1 MKVEEN
7 EKKSILFINEEDYLY
22 HNFWEAYHQ
31 PDLEI
36 RGNPV
41 IITRKYGKELR
52 AAVIEENGDYAIY
65 KIKMNSELDANS
77 VFKAL
82 LYLERDWG
90 LDFERIII
98 LYDVKPP
105 YAELFVAEKT
115 IEENLFE
122 I

>member
-1 MKVEEN
+1 MKVGN
-7 EKKSILFINEEDYLY
+7 TEKKSILFLNEEDYLY
-22 HNFWEAYHQ
+22 HSFWEAYHQ

-36 RGNPV
+36 RRNP
-41 IITRKYGKELR
+41 IILTREHKNELR
-52 AAVIEENGDYAIY
+52 AVVIDEDGECAIY
-65 KIKMNSELDANS
+65 RVRMNSELDANK

-82 LYLERDWG
+82 LYLERDRG

-105 YAELFVAEKT
+105 YAELFVAEKI
-115 IEENLFE
+115 IEKKS